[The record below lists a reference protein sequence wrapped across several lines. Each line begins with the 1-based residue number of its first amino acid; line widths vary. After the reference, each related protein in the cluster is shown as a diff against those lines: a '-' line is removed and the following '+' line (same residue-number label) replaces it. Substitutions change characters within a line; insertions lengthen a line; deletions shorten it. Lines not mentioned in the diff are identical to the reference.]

1 MYRQIG
7 KVPAMLAFCDRIAH
21 DIRNALRGDWLET
34 VSGVK
39 YDLHLVDKYMI
50 STKKTIEASDSNG
63 TRYRITIE
71 EIE

>member
-1 MYRQIG
+1 MYRQTG
-7 KVPAMLAFCDRIAH
+7 KVFAMLAFCDRIAH

-34 VSGVK
+34 VSGVQF
-39 YDLHLVDKYMI
+39 DLHPVEKYML